1 MFSEFGDKNKYA
13 GMVPTGTYL
22 ATVYKMYVASIS
34 DHLDKEVKKRGA
46 RRLHWDASYKEAKH
60 LARYHGNSHFKALIT
75 GTNEVCCFRGVQNA
89 HVSIGC

>member
-34 DHLDKEVKKRGA
+34 DHLDKEVKKRDA
-46 RRLHWDASYKEAKH
+46 RRLYWDASYKEAKH
-60 LARYHGNSHFKALIT
+60 LD
-75 GTNEVCCFRGVQNA
+75 C
-89 HVSIGC
+89 